1 MRKVRPE
8 ELNNRFTERFRELVG
23 DATCRDI
30 APKLKVSRSTVNA
43 YLNGARFPK
52 LTVVDSIANY
62 YGVDPQWLLGYDV
75 PKYKEAPK
83 PLRLEDLNPDQLA
96 LAQAIADLTPAEVQS
111 VRAIVEQVKNL
122 RGK

>member
-1 MRKVRPE
+1 M
-8 ELNNRFTERFRELVG
+8 ELLSNASFAERFKELVG
-23 DATCRDI
+23 DTPYREVSTKLNIGISTISAYINGIRTPKVPVLRNI
-30 APKLKVSRSTVNA
+30 ADV
-43 YLNGARFPK
+43 YQ
-52 LTVVDSIANY
+52 
-62 YGVDPQWLLGYDV
+62 VDPLWLMGYDV